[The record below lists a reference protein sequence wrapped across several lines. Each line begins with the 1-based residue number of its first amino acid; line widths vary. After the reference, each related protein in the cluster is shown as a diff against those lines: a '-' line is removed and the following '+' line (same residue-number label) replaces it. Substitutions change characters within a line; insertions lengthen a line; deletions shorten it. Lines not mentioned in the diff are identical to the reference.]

1 MDLLSSPL
9 HGVLIPCCLL
19 IAGISI
25 VNTAYT
31 PHGIALAV
39 ALAAFKFYRGRP
51 KRVLSTSFQEFELIE
66 RVDLGSGVLL
76 KFRLDDS
83 SYLGSPV
90 GHAIDMRL
98 GPLSSVNDKTLSY
111 VPITTDLD
119 RGYFELIVRPGDP
132 GANLQEHQVGWFRLS
147 PEVPCFSYEPNMG
160 HLALVIAPGQ
170 GLQGSQGSHPVC
182 IALQII
188 NFVVRTPDDLT
199 FLSVYCYSNS
209 PYREDVLMS
218 EDLDEV
224 AQKYPRMELHYIGDF
239 VQQGFAS
246 SKTLTNAHL
255 DAIARADKI
264 VYIGNNGNRDLDR
277 LKAAGAVTAITP
289 INQPLS

>member
-1 MDLLSSPL
+1 MEQLSSPL

-25 VNTAYT
+25 VNTAYA
-31 PHGIALAV
+31 PHGLALAV

-51 KRVLSTSFQEFELIE
+51 KRVLTTSFQEFELLE

-76 KFRLDDS
+76 KFKLDDS
-83 SYLGSPV
+83 SYLGSPI

-98 GPLSSVNDKTLSY
+98 GPLSSANDKTLSY

-119 RGYFELIVRPGDP
+119 RGYFELVVRPGDP
-132 GANLQEHQVGWFRLS
+132 GASLQEHQVGWFRLS
-147 PEVPCFSYEPNMG
+147 PEVPRFSYEPNMG

-170 GLQGSQGSHPVC
+170 GPQDPHPVC

-188 NFVVRTPDDLT
+188 NLVVRTPDDLT

-239 VQQGFAS
+239 LQQGYACS
-246 SKTLTNAHL
+246 NTLTNAHV
-255 DAIARADKI
+255 DTIAKADKV
-264 VYIGNNGNRDLDR
+264 VYIGNNSSKDLDR
-277 LKAAGAVTAITP
+277 LTAVGSVIAITP